1 MSVAVLMHLLIILII
16 LSLLF
21 WAVSILPLPHPFGI
35 IVRIVFVLIC
45 VLVLLGMLGT
55 ETGGAYLRW

>member
-1 MSVAVLMHLLIILII
+1 MSVGILIHLLIIVII
-16 LSLLF
+16 LALVW
-21 WAVSILPLPHPFGI
+21 WALSAIPLPHPFGI

-45 VLVLLGMLGT
+45 VLILLGMLGT